1 MEITVSSWKRRSPF
15 CHQVSLKAQTLV
27 CFDLLAFSS
36 CFATAF
42 ITQQFTSKVS
52 NTLKY
57 FDEPIHRISLLR
69 SELNFL
75 VWPIIEKLYPVS
87 GPNPVLNIT
96 PIIDST
102 NVTLEWPR
110 PEGRIETY
118 VIRWWPVENPQD
130 IRSKNVTESNDV
142 TSVLFEE
149 NSVQRVLVSDLMPG
163 VQYSFVIYTVSYNL
177 FSDIT
182 NLTTRTSKSYY
193 SFVLAAIPV

>member
-1 MEITVSSWKRRSPF
+1 MIVVF
-15 CHQVSLKAQTLV
+15 
-27 CFDLLAFSS
+27 
-36 CFATAF
+36 
-42 ITQQFTSKVS
+42 
-52 NTLKY
+52 
-57 FDEPIHRISLLR
+57 
-69 SELNFL
+69 ELGFL
-75 VWPIIEKLYPVS
+75 VSPIIEKLYPVS

-149 NSVQRVLVSDLMPG
+149 NSVQRVLVGDLMPG

-193 SFVLAAIPV
+193 SFVLAAILV

>member
-1 MEITVSSWKRRSPF
+1 M
-15 CHQVSLKAQTLV
+15 
-27 CFDLLAFSS
+27 FS
-36 CFATAF
+36 
-42 ITQQFTSKVS
+42 IRW
-52 NTLKY
+52 NTLTSRY
-57 FDEPIHRISLLR
+57 IVFLFCNLQMLR
-69 SELNFL
+69 SELHFL
-75 VWPIIEKLYPVS
+75 VSPIIEKLYPVS
-87 GPNPVLNIT
+87 GPNPVLNVT

-149 NSVQRVLVSDLMPG
+149 NSVQRVLVGDLMPG

-193 SFVLAAIPV
+193 SFVLTAILV